1 MEIKRDPSWF
11 IVEEVDENGKLWKAS
26 YGIIE
31 KIKDSIFLLK
41 NKKKQAKFLHAT
53 LVKNNI
59 STLDAIKIIASKLHK
74 GIKQIGFAGNKDKR
88 ALTSQ
93 RISIK
98 NVKIENLPI
107 KHKNFFLK
115 NFSLEDKPLSMGM
128 LKGNRFKVKIYLDEK
143 EKEIFENNLENFR
156 RGRLKILNYY
166 DEQRFGK
173 ARNNHVIGKA
183 IIKGNYEEAVRLI
196 LCSYGEKENE
206 KVKEIKNF
214 IKNNWGDWKSIKEK
228 IKDKKYKTIR
238 PKILNEIGIINSLI
252 NNKDYLAALKKLKKK
267 NLLIYVHAYQS
278 FLFNQLI
285 RETRERRIEVDKLP
299 IIGYGTDIEKYK
311 VKEIIKEIMRK
322 EGVRKEEFKI
332 PALNIFEKGSE
343 REFYVNVKDLKVK
356 KEGNFYNLDF
366 FLPKG
371 SYGTMVLKF
380 LSV

>member
-31 KIKDSIFLLK
+31 KIKDRIFLLK

-59 STLDAIKIIASKLHK
+59 STLEAIKIIASKLHK

-128 LKGNRFKVKIYLDEK
+128 LKGNRFKVKIYLNEK

-173 ARNNHVIGKA
+173 AKNNHVIGKA
-183 IIKGNYEEAVRLI
+183 IIKGDYEEAVRLI

-278 FLFNQLI
+278 FLFNQLV

-356 KEGNFYNLDF
+356 KEGNFYSLDF

>member
-31 KIKDSIFLLK
+31 KIKDRIFLLK